1 MIDLQPTQYSKV
13 SHRNQCGK
21 VFISLLLPTVVGG
34 ILVPSEDTSVG
45 NQDVQPGYF
54 LLYLVA
60 EFVDRFEPGKVNE
73 TELDILMASCRLDVY
88 LPH

>member
-1 MIDLQPTQYSKV
+1 MQPTQYSKV

-21 VFISLLLPTVVGG
+21 VLISLLLPTVTGG

-45 NQDVQPGYF
+45 NQNIQPRYF
-54 LLYLVA
+54 LLYLIA
-60 EFVDRFEPGKVNE
+60 EFVDRFEPGKVDE
-73 TELDILMASCRLDVY
+73 TELDVLMASCCLDVY